1 MGSGLDLAKD
11 PKEFDSLNRLAL
23 GTAQLGLPYGIA
35 NQTGQVSRL
44 TANAMLQ
51 LALIEGIDTLDTAMA
66 YGESEECLGSVGT
79 QGFKLVTKLP
89 ALPEDCEDVRAWVRE
104 KVAQSFFRLGVDSIY
119 GLLLHRPEQLLGS
132 MGKELYCA
140 LSALKDKGQVEKVG
154 VSIYSPDELAALT
167 ISYRL
172 DLVQA
177 PLNLVDRRLQNT
189 GGMRRLKDQGVEVHT
204 RSAFLQGLLLMSHHT
219 IPIQF
224 AQWNGLWHHWHQ
236 WLADNRVSALQACLS
251 FPLSF
256 PEIDRVVVG
265 ADSVDHL
272 AQIIR
277 ATTSQP
283 SIDLPDLQCDN
294 ENLINPGYWS
304 KA

>member
-1 MGSGLDLAKD
+1 
-11 PKEFDSLNRLAL
+11 
-23 GTAQLGLPYGIA
+23 
-35 NQTGQVSRL
+35 
-44 TANAMLQ
+44 
-51 LALIEGIDTLDTAMA
+51 
-66 YGESEECLGSVGT
+66 
-79 QGFKLVTKLP
+79 
-89 ALPEDCEDVRAWVRE
+89 
-104 KVAQSFFRLGVDSIY
+104 
-119 GLLLHRPEQLLGS
+119 
-132 MGKELYCA
+132 
-140 LSALKDKGQVEKVG
+140 VG

-172 DLVQA
+172 DMVQA
-177 PLNLVDRRLQNT
+177 PLNLVDRRLQST
-189 GGMRRLKDQGVEVHT
+189 GWMRRLKDQGVEIHT

-219 IPIQF
+219 IPICF
-224 AQWNGLWHHWHQ
+224 AQWSGLWQQWHL

-283 SIDLPDLQCDN
+283 SIDLPDLQSDN
-294 ENLINPGYWS
+294 ENLINPGYWP